1 MATIPRKPPTGSLA
15 EWERSKPTLRM
26 AHGHMARVVASA
38 PAGWQAVVRER
49 LAVGALSPIKSLDA
63 SNLTAEQ

>member
-1 MATIPRKPPTGSLA
+1 MATIPRKLPTASLA

-26 AHGHMARVVASA
+26 AHGHMERVVASA

-49 LAVGALSPIKSLDA
+49 LAVGAL
-63 SNLTAEQ
+63 